1 MNYIKREGELAMKH
15 ILKKVLSLFMVFIVL
30 MGIQPTTVYAET
42 NPWEGVDISD
52 FVGFIMTGYSV
63 PSSWTVND
71 TYQCKLPNGHIQ
83 SDAEFYVNTP
93 NNKYYKR
100 ELWCLDPYTATT
112 PGYEGPAT
120 NEHPVKYITKKW
132 CNGNTNKGYEMW
144 SKIQK
149 VMYFGY
155 GFDGNKSNA
164 MRFATQIHIWEIL
177 LGRKIEITKD
187 PNNAVHNCYN
197 TITNRMGNCKERP
210 SFHDQTITIKGYGK
224 ENAVEVTDSKGIFE
238 NFENL
243 KSTDNKIKVEKTGN
257 KLKIWAEE
265 GAGQNSRVSGVNR
278 WFENHA
284 KNNINYFSS
293 PQPMTATSTIDMGSA
308 SQTCFI
314 MLAWDSV
321 SDPVGFRVN
330 VKLVTGEVTVQKEDA
345 ETGNRPQGDAT
356 FAGAQFDLYEKD
368 TNNRIG
374 ETVTLD
380 ANGTPNHTWSGLD
393 ITKDYEV
400 REITAPTGY
409 KLNSTPVNV
418 LFRIEDGKQIARTTV
433 KDEVIKGKVSIHKT
447 YLEDNVSGIPKDES
461 GAEFEVKDSKGNVVE
476 TLVTDENG
484 RATSKDLPYG
494 KYTLKQTK
502 AGGEYAIDEHE
513 YSFSIVNDGEVIPYE
528 SIVNTTNEYIIKLVK
543 KDANSG
549 KFISYTGAKFQFY
562 KKGEDKPIS
571 VRVGKK
577 KFDTFVTK
585 NSTSVSGKATEFYA
599 VDEDDMGTIETPLV
613 LKAGTYILKEI
624 ETPKGYSAGA
634 FKDGKEIVVGTGAE
648 GTLTQVTEDGK
659 PMLVI
664 EVENK
669 PYMGQLEIEKSIL
682 SYTGKEYDKTQI
694 EFTIF
699 AKNDYRD
706 PATGKVLVKAGSPIQ
721 TIKGKD
727 TEYSGF
733 VFSFSPVYE
742 GDYIVKETRVP
753 DGLSIDKKAHE
764 FIVKRGGK
772 TTFDGQKVYWNGA
785 VSDDRKFEIANEVQG
800 KGATAS
806 YISIVN
812 KETSATF
819 SKEDAGGKEV
829 EGAKLQV
836 KDENGKV
843 LDEWTST
850 KEVHVIHG
858 LVEGKKY
865 TLHED
870 LAPTGMNLAQ
880 DITFT
885 VGVQNHINMVDTM
898 TNVTKVDEN
907 GKVLKGAKLQ
917 VKDKNGKVVDE
928 WTSDTRAHSV
938 SGLTAGQ
945 TYTLH
950 EVEAPK
956 GYKLASAVKF
966 KVLADK
972 DTAINFTNV
981 KAGATGVTT
990 NIVPL
995 VIGGVTVIA
1004 LVAYGGWSLY
1014 KKRKQQ

>member
-1 MNYIKREGELAMKH
+1 MKKF
-15 ILKKVLSLFMVFIVL
+15 LKKIGSALIGIATFLSVSGVTVRAESNWHN
-30 MGIQPTTVYAET
+30 GVQPHTE
-42 NPWEGVDISD
+42 
-52 FVGFIMTGYSV
+52 
-63 PSSWTVND
+63 WTVNNN
-71 TYQCKLPNGHIQ
+71 YSCKMPNGHIQ
-83 SDAEFYVNTP
+83 NDGQHKILLPDGSKLDIWCVEPYVNTRGGYAGNVRNETP
-93 NNKYYKR
+93 VEYFKR
-100 ELWCLDPYTATT
+100 VC
-112 PGYEGPAT
+112 
-120 NEHPVKYITKKW
+120 
-132 CNGNTNKGYEMW
+132 CNGNAVKAEEMYREFQR
-144 SKIQK
+144 ILY
-149 VMYFGY
+149 MGY
-155 GFDGNKSNA
+155 GYNGDTSNA
-164 MRFATQIHIWEIL
+164 MRFATQIEIWELIL
-177 LGRKIEITKD
+177 GKDIPMETD
-187 PNNAVHNCYN
+187 PNGIVQRKRNEINSRIALA
-197 TITNRMGNCKERP
+197 KEKP
-210 SFHDQTITIKGYGK
+210 SFHSTTVSLKGYGK
-224 ENAVEVTDSKGIFE
+224 EHAVVLKDANSVIGMSEITKTNDSH
-238 NFENL
+238 L
-243 KSTDNKIKVEKTGN
+243 KYEIDKNNNTLTV
-257 KLKIWAEE
+257 WVEE
-265 GAGQNSRVSGVNR
+265 GVGSNVAMRGSNHYFEEQMRNNGVIFGLPEIGVVPCIISSNGNSQGIMVP
-278 WFENHA
+278 
-284 KNNINYFSS
+284 YF
-293 PQPMTATSTIDMGSA
+293 TYNSTPSA
-308 SQTCFI
+308 
-314 MLAWDSV
+314 V
-321 SDPVGFRVN
+321 DPTFFTVN
-330 VKLVTGEVTVQKEDA
+330 VKVITGEVTVQKQDA
-345 ETGNRPQGDAT
+345 ETGNTPQGDAT
-356 FAGAQFDLYEKD
+356 FAGTQFDLYEKG

-374 ETVTLD
+374 QTVTLD
-380 ANGTPNHTWSGLD
+380 ANGTPNHKWSGLD

-409 KLNSTPVNV
+409 KLNSTPVPV
-418 LFRIEDGKQIARTTV
+418 LFRIEDGKQVAHTTV
-433 KDEVIKGKVSIHKT
+433 KDTVIKGKVSIHKT
-447 YLEDNVSGIPKDES
+447 YLKDNVSGIPKDES
-461 GAEFEVKDSKGNVVE
+461 GAEFEVKDRNGHVVE

-494 KYTLKQTK
+494 QYTLKQTK

-543 KDANSG
+543 KDENSG
-549 KFISYTGAKFQFY
+549 KLISYTGAKFQFY

-585 NSTSVSGKATEFYA
+585 NSTSVSGKASEFYA

-648 GTLTQVTEDGK
+648 GTLTQVTEDGE

-669 PYMGQLEIEKSIL
+669 PYMGQLEFEKRIL
-682 SYTGKEYDKTQI
+682 SYTGKDYDKTQI

-733 VFSFSPVYE
+733 VFSFNPVYE
-742 GDYIVKETRVP
+742 GEYIVKETRVP

-772 TTFDGQKVYWNGA
+772 TTFDGQKVYWNSV
-785 VSDDRKFEIANEVQG
+785 VSDDMKFEIANELQG
-800 KGATAS
+800 KGATANL
-806 YISIVN
+806 ITIVN
-812 KETSATF
+812 EETTVTF

-843 LDEWTST
+843 LDEWSST

-880 DITFT
+880 DIAFT
-885 VGVQNHINMVDTM
+885 VGVQNHINMVDTL
-898 TNVTKVDEN
+898 TKVTKVDEN

-928 WTSDTRAHSV
+928 WTSDSRAHSV
-938 SGLTAGQ
+938 TGLTAGG

-956 GYKLASAVKF
+956 GYKLASDMEF
-966 KVLADK
+966 KVSADK
-972 DTAINFTNV
+972 DTEIKFTNV
-981 KAGATGVTT
+981 KAGATGVKT
-990 NIVPL
+990 NMTPL
-995 VIGGVTVIA
+995 VIGGITVIA

-1014 KKRKQQ
+1014 KKKKQQ